1 MQACRGTNEDNGAK
15 LDQADAVPW
24 SSTIPTTSDFFFG
37 WCTFPGFES
46 FRRTNS
52 GSYYIQTLCQ
62 ILDSYGTKYDLIS
75 NLTLVSS
82 VVAEEFE
89 MGDGKKQMPC
99 MDSTLTKLVFFPPKP
114 EQPMISGLLKRRSS
128 PISLNLQP
136 QSQPQIQP
144 QLQPQSQ
151 PQPQLQPQSQLQ
163 FQPQPQPQLQPLLQ
177 PQFQPQLQPQSQ
189 LQPQLQ
195 PQTQHTAS
203 GIICRS
209 SPTSSTFQN
218 FQPLEPQVIAS
229 EVSNMGVQQPLH
241 LQLISPPSSNLQN
254 LRPPTSLPSSL
265 EAVLQSSV
273 QTQNTSLE
281 SLNSAASG

>member
-1 MQACRGTNEDNGAK
+1 M
-15 LDQADAVPW
+15 DQADAVPW
-24 SSTIPTTSDFFFG
+24 SSSIPTTSDFLFG

-62 ILDSYGTKYDLIS
+62 ILDTYGTKYDLIS

-99 MDSTLTKLVFFPPKP
+99 IEFTLTKLVFFQPKP
-114 EQPMISGLLKRRSS
+114 KQPMISGLLKRRGS
-128 PISLNLQP
+128 PISLSLQPSQPQSTMSYTSASPSHQNLQP
-136 QSQPQIQP
+136 QSQPQ
-144 QLQPQSQ
+144 
-151 PQPQLQPQSQLQ
+151 
-163 FQPQPQPQLQPLLQ
+163 LQ
-177 PQFQPQLQPQSQ
+177 PQFQPQLHLQPQPQFQPQPQLQSQ

-203 GIICRS
+203 GIFCKS

-218 FQPLEPQVIAS
+218 FQPLEPQFIAS
-229 EVSNMGVQQPLH
+229 EVPNMGEQQPLH
-241 LQLISPPSSNLQN
+241 FQLISPPSSNLQN
-254 LRPPTSLPSSL
+254 LRPPSTFSQVPSSL
-265 EAVLQSSV
+265 EAVQSLQSSV
-273 QTQNTSLE
+273 ETQNTSLE
-281 SLNSAASG
+281 SLNSTG